1 MRSSQLFRRIGAAVT
16 SVAMC
21 ASSVSVAQALTDGN
35 ISNLTNSGLAFCNGR
50 DVQCFKEVGDEVRVE
65 YTIQFSNGVSSSDHG
80 QTARGKA
87 IAIPSVIENVELE
100 VVSVST
106 FPQEDGEIGYP
117 ADESFYQMTPE
128 GGIEPIVL
136 NEELNIRTLEYGPD
150 ADEDSDYWEW
160 RDPEDPNF
168 AEEKQRTVLSTGD
181 EIDVERY
188 VGEDFFKAADY
199 RFGLA
204 VEDPAGVE
212 ELDVVGLNGMDL
224 GTKEYYWDEGPLAN
238 ISIGVMERKYPY
250 DIIAMNAI
258 PRPGITTLKLSGT
271 VKTKSEQAYLPI
283 RVRDSY
289 WKCSQE
295 GGGPGSYEEGCQS
308 LAEYAWGRIESRLPR
323 YSLDDQAVTQA
334 NIENSTPHGLNGY
347 NCSVNEDL
355 SVTEGRPV
363 LDRLGAD
370 LVPRPLPFR
379 FNGPSVEPIYEGTY
393 SGFGEAYASVF
404 TLKSNP
410 DVQYHVAGYG
420 VEDDGCDQSGVLIQ
434 KCDFVADGS
443 SVKSPCGAAIAGVTL
458 PMLLL
463 IPLGVMSALRAP
475 GFDKLDQQLD
485 SALRIAQGE
494 FLNGVG
500 INPGNFYQVA
510 NNAGEQ
516 AARIAPLIGI
526 AVGVLGAIA
535 VAIVA
540 GTELSKACEL
550 NTSGASSRRD
560 GSS

>member
-1 MRSSQLFRRIGAAVT
+1 M
-16 SVAMC
+16 
-21 ASSVSVAQALTDGN
+21 
-35 ISNLTNSGLAFCNGR
+35 
-50 DVQCFKEVGDEVRVE
+50 
-65 YTIQFSNGVSSSDHG
+65 
-80 QTARGKA
+80 
-87 IAIPSVIENVELE
+87 
-100 VVSVST
+100 
-106 FPQEDGEIGYP
+106 
-117 ADESFYQMTPE
+117 
-128 GGIEPIVL
+128 
-136 NEELNIRTLEYGPD
+136 
-150 ADEDSDYWEW
+150 
-160 RDPEDPNF
+160 
-168 AEEKQRTVLSTGD
+168 
-181 EIDVERY
+181 
-188 VGEDFFKAADY
+188 
-199 RFGLA
+199 
-204 VEDPAGVE
+204 
-212 ELDVVGLNGMDL
+212 
-224 GTKEYYWDEGPLAN
+224 
-238 ISIGVMERKYPY
+238 
-250 DIIAMNAI
+250 
-258 PRPGITTLKLSGT
+258 
-271 VKTKSEQAYLPI
+271 
-283 RVRDSY
+283 
-289 WKCSQE
+289 
-295 GGGPGSYEEGCQS
+295 
-308 LAEYAWGRIESRLPR
+308 
-323 YSLDDQAVTQA
+323 
-334 NIENSTPHGLNGY
+334 
-347 NCSVNEDL
+347 
-355 SVTEGRPV
+355 TEGRPV

-370 LVPRPLPFR
+370 LVPRPLPFK

-550 NTSGASSRRD
+550 NTSGASSRKD
-560 GSS
+560 ASS